1 MPFVQ
6 GQLLNKTVE
15 AEIST
20 LCRCCDRP
28 LQLSV
33 ASDLSYRILS
43 DDAEPVIS
51 VPSVDIGKL
60 KEASIIHDF

>member
-1 MPFVQ
+1 VPFVQ
-6 GQLLNKTVE
+6 GQLLSRALE

-28 LQLSV
+28 LKLSV
-33 ASDLSYRILS
+33 GSDLSYRVLS

-51 VPSVDIGKL
+51 VPAVDFGKL
-60 KEASIIHDF
+60 EDPSIIHDF